1 MKIAHRPR
9 PAFPARSASLLIP
22 AGRQAPAANLRAF
35 SNQRP
40 PVTNRRLFTSFA
52 DPYTLTPANSH
63 RYKNPGGGTSAIR
76 NAVIPNP
83 RFVRVR
89 NLLPPSTPPAL
100 HPHPCVVFPPS
111 SNFRLFT
118 SFADLRDLTPSNSHR
133 RKNRQAARAPF
144 FRFPISDFRFPISDF
159 RFPISD
165 FRFPISDFRF
175 PISDFRFPIS
185 DFRFPLSA
193 FRFPLSAF
201 RFPLPDFRVSLSAF
215 RVSIFEFRFSSFD
228 FRVSS
233 FDFRVSSSVFLI
245 RVPERILRCLPNP

>member
-159 RFPISD
+159 RFPLSA
-165 FRFPISDFRF
+165 
-175 PISDFRFPIS
+175 
-185 DFRFPLSA
+185 FRFPLSA
-193 FRFPLSAF
+193 FRLPLPAFRFPLPAF

-215 RVSIFEFRFSSFD
+215 RVSIFEFRFSSFE